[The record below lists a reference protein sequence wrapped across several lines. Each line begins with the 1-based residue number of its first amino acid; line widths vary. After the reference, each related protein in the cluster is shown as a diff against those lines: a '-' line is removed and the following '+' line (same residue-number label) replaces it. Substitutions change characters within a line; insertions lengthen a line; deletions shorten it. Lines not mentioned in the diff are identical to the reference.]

1 MTVFADEVVD
11 LLRSQVEYLTPSRQ
25 DLLNHIVGAGGTTE
39 GYLRG
44 GFTTALGLRSV
55 LQSLE
60 RPIGSHRRILD
71 FGCGSGRVIR
81 WFRDLAGRSELFGDD
96 IHGDAIKWCRENIDF
111 ASFAHHGPMPPLPF
125 PDGHFDLIYG
135 ISVFTHLDEKMQ
147 RAWLEE
153 LRRLLRP
160 EGLLL
165 LSIHGEDKA
174 RNDLGILDYAV
185 YRLRGSLYKQ
195 AGAYDAPTV
204 EGLPDFYQVAFHTDG
219 YIRRV
224 WGRWFHVRAIH
235 GHGPFYRQKL
245 VVLEGGHGRVGVRPR
260 SRPRI
265 VDDPIVN
272 LDTPEAASHQRD
284 HVVRVSGWAF
294 HPDGRPA
301 PLDIW
306 VDSRRVGTCRAE
318 QERPDV
324 AATFPAY
331 KSALRSGFSTSIDM
345 PELESGPHAVWVSTI
360 DTAYPLHGS
369 YFFKS

>member
-1 MTVFADEVVD
+1 
-11 LLRSQVEYLTPSRQ
+11 
-25 DLLNHIVGAGGTTE
+25 
-39 GYLRG
+39 
-44 GFTTALGLRSV
+44 
-55 LQSLE
+55 
-60 RPIGSHRRILD
+60 
-71 FGCGSGRVIR
+71 
-81 WFRDLAGRSELFGDD
+81 
-96 IHGDAIKWCRENIDF
+96 
-111 ASFAHHGPMPPLPF
+111 
-125 PDGHFDLIYG
+125 
-135 ISVFTHLDEKMQ
+135 
-147 RAWLEE
+147 
-153 LRRLLRP
+153 
-160 EGLLL
+160 LL

-185 YRLRGSLYKQ
+185 FRLRGSLYKH

-245 VVLEGGHGRVGVRPR
+245 VVLEGGHERVGVLPR

-331 KSALRSGFSTSIDM
+331 TSALRSGFSTSIDM